1 MEGGRVGAPSLE
13 QPGTRLHRTAEHVDQ
28 SSARRTIIEGGA
40 ESVRVRARENEERRE
55 RVSEERTADLIS
67 PHQRERERESA
78 RRLSECVISERFV
91 SSEAGW

>member
-13 QPGTRLHRTAEHVDQ
+13 QPGTLGTRLHRTAEHVDQ

-55 RVSEERTADLIS
+55 RVSEERTADLIP
-67 PHQRERERESA
+67 PHQRERERE
-78 RRLSECVISERFV
+78 RER
-91 SSEAGW
+91 EG